1 MKHPAENKTLL
12 WLWKAAGQ
20 QKWRIGLLMLLQL
33 LLGASSILFA
43 LLLSAAV
50 DSAVEQVY
58 ANFLKNIG
66 ALTAVV
72 LFQLAARACK
82 RYLDERIRSGLE
94 NSMKKQ
100 LFSTLL
106 VKDYACVTA
115 VHSGE
120 WLNRL
125 TSDTTVVADGMVT
138 IAPDVLEMLVKLFGA
153 LAAILMLIPQL
164 GWVLI
169 PGGFLLLLVSYLF
182 RQVLKKLHKEI
193 READGKTRI
202 LLSER
207 LSALMVIRS
216 FGKEVQSIRD
226 VETQMQHHHRARLR
240 RNRFS
245 NFCNI
250 GFGAVMNGLYLAG
263 VGCCG
268 YGILTGSM
276 SYGTFTAVLQLIG
289 HIQQPFANITGYL
302 PKFYAM
308 LASAERL
315 MEAEQLPGGD
325 ADRLQ
330 TPGKMRRF
338 YTERFLAAGLDGVS
352 FTYQPPANGEK
363 PEMPLVLKNI
373 TMYLQKGEFVAV
385 TGDSGCGKTT
395 LLKLLMNL
403 YRPDA
408 GHCWLRAIDGEKCP
422 MDSSFTRLFAYV
434 PQGNCLMCGSI
445 RQILTFSDRERMY
458 DDDALYRALEIACA
472 AEFVRKLPAGL
483 DTQLGERGAGLSEGQ
498 LQRLA
503 IARAVFS
510 ENPILVLDEAT
521 SALDEAA
528 ERKLLGNLRAM
539 TDRTVLIVTHRPAA
553 LELCDRQLHLTRS
566 GMEEIVSG
574 KK

>member
-138 IAPDVLEMLVKLFGA
+138 IAPDVLEMLVKLLGA
-153 LAAILMLIPQL
+153 LAAILVLIPQL
-164 GWVLI
+164 GWVLL
-169 PGGFLLLLVSYLF
+169 PGGILLLLVSYLF
-182 RQVLKKLHKEI
+182 RRVLKKLHKDI
-193 READGKTRI
+193 RETDGKTRI

-207 LSALMVIRS
+207 ISALMVIRS
-216 FGKEVQSIRD
+216 FGKEVQSIWD
-226 VETQMQHHHRARLR
+226 VETQMQQHHRARLR

-250 GFGAVMNGLYLAG
+250 GFGTVMNGLYLAG

-289 HIQQPFANITGYL
+289 HVQQPFANITGYL

-330 TPGKMRRF
+330 TPGQMRRF
-338 YTERFLAAGLDGVS
+338 YTERFSAAGLDGVS